1 MRSAP
6 SLLAAT
12 SKLVLVLVE
21 SSKKRLNIVLPS
33 KILIFLIFLLLKV
46 IYFLDSSKMCSI
58 SFLVKSA
65 VSTK

>member
-33 KILIFLIFLLLKV
+33 RTLIFLIFLLLKV
-46 IYFLDSSKMCSI
+46 IYFLDSSKT
-58 SFLVKSA
+58 
-65 VSTK
+65 VSYTHLTLPANREV

>member
-33 KILIFLIFLLLKV
+33 RTLIFLIFLLLKV
-46 IYFLDSSKMCSI
+46 IYFLDSSKMC
-58 SFLVKSA
+58 
-65 VSTK
+65 